1 VADPRLD
8 TLASLLCTYSL
19 EVEPGQLVLVEG
31 PAREAGLLA
40 ALTRQLTRMGAHAM
54 VRSRLDSVEPL
65 LLEVGSDEQLEY
77 VSMIE
82 RYEIDAPDRM
92 LTIWAEANTRAMSAV
107 PDGRQTVRRRAMR
120 PVVDRFLE
128 REGAGEIRWCGV
140 TLPTA
145 AQAQQAGMAVADYEE
160 FVYNAAHLDDP
171 DPVAHWRMV
180 SARQA
185 TVCERLSSVRELRIV
200 AEDTDLTVDVGGRKW
215 INADGHENF
224 PDGEVFTSPVEAM
237 TQGHIAFSF
246 DAPYAG
252 REVGGVRLWFE
263 DGVVVREEAERGGDF
278 LREMLDLDEGSRKLG
293 EVAFGLND
301 EIQTATGNIAFD
313 EKIGGT
319 CHVALGLAFPLA
331 GGTNQS
337 TLHWDMVCDLR
348 NGGEVYGDGELL
360 SKDGKFL

>member
-8 TLASLLCTYSL
+8 TLASLLCTYSM
-19 EVEPGQLVLVEG
+19 EVEPGQLVLVDG
-31 PAREAGLLA
+31 PAREAALMA
-40 ALTRQLTRMGAHAM
+40 AVTRQVTRMGAHPI
-54 VRSRLDSVEPL
+54 VRPRLDSVDPL
-65 LLEVGSDEQLEY
+65 LLELGTDEQLEY

-92 LTIWAEANTRAMSAV
+92 LTIWADANTRAMSAV
-107 PDGRQTVRRRAMR
+107 PDGRETIRRRAMR

-140 TLPTA
+140 SLPTA
-145 AQAQQAGMAVADYEE
+145 AQAQQAGMAVADYEA
-160 FVYNAAHLDDP
+160 FVYNAGHLNDP
-171 DPVAHWRMV
+171 DPVAHWRTV

-185 TVCERLSSVRELRIV
+185 EVCERLSKVTELRIV

-224 PDGEVFTSPVEAM
+224 PDGEVFTSPDETK
-237 TQGHIAFSF
+237 TQGHIRFSF
-246 DAPYAG
+246 DAPYGG

-263 DGVVVREEAERGGDF
+263 DGVVVREEADRGAAF
-278 LREMLDLDEGSRKLG
+278 LKEMLDLDEGSRKLG
-293 EVAFGLND
+293 EVAFGMND
-301 EIQTATGNIAFD
+301 EIQTATGSIAFD

-337 TLHWDMVCDLR
+337 ALHWDMVCDLR
-348 NGGEVYGDGELL
+348 DGGEVYGDGELL
-360 SKDGKFL
+360 ARNGKFL

>member
-8 TLASLLCTYSL
+8 TLASLLCSYSL
-19 EVEPGQLVLVEG
+19 EVQPGNLVLVDG
-31 PAREAGLLA
+31 PAREADLMA
-40 ALTRQLTRMGAHAM
+40 ALTRHITRLGAHPL
-54 VRSRLDSVEPL
+54 VRPRLDSVDPL
-65 LLEVGSDEQLEY
+65 LLELGSDEQLEY

-82 RYEIDAPDRM
+82 RYEIDAPDRI
-92 LTIWAEANTRAMSAV
+92 LTIWAESNTRAMSGVA
-107 PDGRQTVRRRAMR
+107 DGRQTIRRRAMR

-128 REGAGEIRWCGV
+128 REASGEIRWCGV
-140 TLPTA
+140 TVPTA
-145 AQAQQAGMAVADYEE
+145 AQAQQAGMAVSEYED
-160 FVYNAAHLDDP
+160 FVWNAAHLDDP
-171 DPVAHWRMV
+171 DPVAHWREV
-180 SARQA
+180 SKRQA
-185 TVCERLSSVRELRIV
+185 EVCERLSKVSELRIV
-200 AEDTDLTVDVGGRKW
+200 AKDTDLTVNVGGRKW

-224 PDGEVFTSPVEAM
+224 PDGEVFTSPDETK

-263 DGVVVREEAERGGDF
+263 DGVVVREEADRGEAF
-278 LREMLDLDEGSRKLG
+278 LREMLDLDEGSRRLG

-301 EIQTATGNIAFD
+301 EIQSATGNIAFD

-319 CHVALGLAFPLA
+319 CHVALGLAYPLA

-348 NGGEVYGDGELL
+348 DGGEVYGDGELL
-360 SKDGKFL
+360 SKDGRFV

>member
-1 VADPRLD
+1 MADPRLD
-8 TLASLLCTYSL
+8 TLASLLCNYSL
-19 EVEPGQLVLVEG
+19 EVEPGDLVLVDG
-31 PAREAGLLA
+31 PAREAGLMA
-40 ALTRQLTRMGAHAM
+40 AVTRQLTRIGAHAM
-54 VRSRLDSVEPL
+54 VRPRLDSVEPL
-65 LLEVGSDEQLEY
+65 LLEMGSDEQLEY

-92 LTIWAEANTRAMSAV
+92 LTIWAESNTRAMSAV

-145 AQAQQAGMAVADYEE
+145 AQAQQAGMAVADYEQ

-171 DPVAHWRMV
+171 EPVAHWRAV

-185 TVCERLSSVRELRIV
+185 EVCDRLSSVRELRIV
-200 AEDTDLTVDVGGRKW
+200 AEGTDLKVDVGGRKW

-224 PDGEVFTSPVEAM
+224 PDGEVFTSPVEAN

-246 DAPYAG
+246 DAPYGG

-263 DGVVVREEAERGGDF
+263 DGVVVREEADRGGDF
-278 LREMLDLDEGSRKLG
+278 LREMLDLDEGSRKLR
-293 EVAFGLND
+293 ASM
-301 EIQTATGNIAFD
+301 
-313 EKIGGT
+313 
-319 CHVALGLAFPLA
+319 C
-331 GGTNQS
+331 
-337 TLHWDMVCDLR
+337 
-348 NGGEVYGDGELL
+348 
-360 SKDGKFL
+360 

>member
-1 VADPRLD
+1 MADPRLD
-8 TLASLLCTYSL
+8 TLASLLCSYSL
-19 EVEPGQLVLVEG
+19 EVEPGNLVLVEG
-31 PAREAGLLA
+31 PAREADLLA
-40 ALTRQLTRMGAHAM
+40 ALTRQITLIGAHAL
-54 VRSRLDSVEPL
+54 VRPRLDSVEPL
-65 LLEVGSDEQLEY
+65 LLELGSDEQLEY

-82 RYEIDAPDRM
+82 RYEIDAPDKM

-140 TLPTA
+140 TLPTP
-145 AQAQQAGMAVADYEE
+145 AQAQQAGMAVADYER

-171 DPVAHWRMV
+171 DPVAHWRAV

-185 TVCERLSSVRELRIV
+185 EVCDRLSTVRELRIV
-200 AEDTDLTVDVGGRKW
+200 AQDTDLTVDVGGRKW

-224 PDGEVFTSPVEAM
+224 PDGEVFTSPDE
-237 TQGHIAFSF
+237 TKTEGHIAFSF

-263 DGVVVREEAERGGDF
+263 GGVVVREEADRGEAF
-278 LREMLDLDEGSRKLG
+278 LREMLDLDEGSRRLG

-301 EIQTATGNIAFD
+301 EIQSATGNIAFD

-319 CHVALGLAFPLA
+319 CHVALGMAFPEA
-331 GGTNQS
+331 GGSNRS
-337 TLHWDMVCDLR
+337 GLHWDMVCDLR
-348 NGGEVYGDGELL
+348 SGGEVHADGEVIYR
-360 SKDGKFL
+360 DGRFL